1 MTIVVPI
8 LSHPLSRPPSR
19 LPHLPRSLRRPLCEG
34 HPCPDTLPPLSVGG
48 ASYPDFGGKRENEDV
63 GG

>member
-19 LPHLPRSLRRPLCEG
+19 LPHLPRDPYAA
-34 HPCPDTLPPLSVGG
+34 PCARGILAPTHYRHSP
-48 ASYPDFGGKRENEDV
+48 
-63 GG
+63 